1 MDMGW
6 RTGMVGQLWTFH
18 DGVDERM
25 QGGCTEGLA
34 SLTCTVIRAHGK
46 REELGSAERR
56 RGRACVDTQQRT
68 CSTLNHDHVTITMA
82 TTTPRP
88 VRAASIHSVKTG
100 RAVAATEFGGEHLR
114 KGREGRHGQQR
125 TAEDGRRMA
134 EMGRK
139 ENWDRQELAGSLPS
153 SRSIPSSMA
162 AAADMKAATSKTNQR
177 QRRREFAARSIAAQ
191 NDGDSTTEGAILAH
205 AAGCTSSTLAPSNE
219 HGNACEEDGETRV
232 GRMMA
237 PQLDAY
243 DDDEKR

>member
-1 MDMGW
+1 MRTTPVSEMDMGW

-68 CSTLNHDHVTITMA
+68 CSTLNHDHVTITTA

-88 VRAASIHSVKTG
+88 ARAASIHTVKTG
-100 RAVAATEFGGEHLR
+100 RAVAATEFGGEHVR
-114 KGREGRHGQQR
+114 KGREGRHGQRR

-139 ENWDRQELAGSLPS
+139 ENWDQRELAGSLPS
-153 SRSIPSSMA
+153 SRSIPSSTV
-162 AAADMKAATSKTNQR
+162 AAADMKAATSKLIR
-177 QRRREFAARSIAAQ
+177 A
-191 NDGDSTTEGAILAH
+191 
-205 AAGCTSSTLAPSNE
+205 
-219 HGNACEEDGETRV
+219 
-232 GRMMA
+232 
-237 PQLDAY
+237 
-243 DDDEKR
+243 